1 MSTDYLFTVCLKGK
15 GSPIIQP
22 LQFCEVF
29 ALLQQLQQTAFYRS
43 IGSFCQTIGLV
54 LDARSSRLRNSH
66 VPIVPSQ
73 SWRQRCIFIR
83 PFWDADVGKERFVRY
98 ERWRRPKDKLIRYL
112 EFELFSFG
120 LQFVVELAV
129 TDENSLDF
137 LRVSYVVSDYWQEL
151 LSFKDIFD
159 WSIGLD

>member
-1 MSTDYLFTVCLKGK
+1 M
-15 GSPIIQP
+15 
-22 LQFCEVF
+22 
-29 ALLQQLQQTAFYRS
+29 
-43 IGSFCQTIGLV
+43 
-54 LDARSSRLRNSH
+54 
-66 VPIVPSQ
+66 
-73 SWRQRCIFIR
+73 
-83 PFWDADVGKERFVRY
+83 GKERFVRY

-137 LRVSYVVSDYWQEL
+137 LRVSYVVGDYWQEL

-159 WSIGLD
+159 WSIGLK